1 MINDIS
7 KLKPTMQVCVDSGRD
22 RGIKKINP
30 LGVVLSLGLQ
40 VIKDTDGKLRAF
52 GFSLLAPA
60 DAQKAARFISE
71 NKGMISAQI
80 DVIDVFR
87 ARVAGCCWTCPAY
100 VKDWELEYNG
110 TRHTEWCVCSAF
122 FDGKPA
128 KPVPL
133 KRYDPAHQAFRRVEK
148 NKLSVCPVIKKSM
161 SPAPPGVSEKFA

>member
-1 MINDIS
+1 MINDINR
-7 KLKPTMQVCVDSGRD
+7 LKPTMQVCVDCERD

-40 VIKDTDGKLRAF
+40 VIKGTDGRLLAF
-52 GFSLLAPA
+52 GFSDMAPA

-71 NKGMISAQI
+71 NKNMISAQI

-100 VKDWELEYNG
+100 VRGWELEHKG
-110 TRHTEWCVCSAF
+110 TRHTEWCVCSAY

-148 NKLSVCPVIKKSM
+148 KKLSACPLIKKYVS
-161 SPAPPGVSEKFA
+161 APPE

>member
-1 MINDIS
+1 MVNDFN
-7 KLKPTMQVCVDSGRD
+7 KLKKLCLVCHDSGEVGD
-22 RGIKKINP
+22 IKKINP
-30 LGVVLSLGLQ
+30 LEVLLSLGLQ

-52 GFSLLAPA
+52 GFSDMAPA

-71 NKGMISAQI
+71 NKDMISAQI

-87 ARVAGCCWTCPAY
+87 ARVGDCCWTCPAY
-100 VKDWELEYNG
+100 VKDWELEYKG
-110 TRHTEWCVCSAF
+110 TRHTEWCVCSAY

-148 NKLSVCPVIKKSM
+148 NKLSACPLIKKSM
-161 SPAPPGVSEKFA
+161 SLPPRGE